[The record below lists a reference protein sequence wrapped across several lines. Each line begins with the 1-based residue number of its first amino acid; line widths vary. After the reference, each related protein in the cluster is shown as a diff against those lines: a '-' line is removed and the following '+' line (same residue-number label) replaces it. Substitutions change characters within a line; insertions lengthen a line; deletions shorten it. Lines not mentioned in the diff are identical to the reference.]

1 MDTETVKLCLKENP
15 KSWNKFIQASLG
27 REETSANALDLN
39 KVEAFY

>member
-1 MDTETVKLCLKENP
+1 METETVKHCLNENP
-15 KSWNKFIQASLG
+15 KSWIKLIQASLG